1 MVPRQNISKERKKE
15 LPLLMALGD
24 GTRPETASPADGKA
38 VSGCGLFVSVIFFL
52 GSRRYGPSG

>member
-1 MVPRQNISKERKKE
+1 MALLQNISKERKKE

-38 VSGCGLFVSVIFFL
+38 VSDCGLFVINVRGKAPL
-52 GSRRYGPSG
+52 GANRA